1 MGPPPQLNDLHLL
14 QPLTPPGWNNRK
26 LIRVGLLPRTGE
38 LLFSHFQPKNA
49 DNLHPVMTQTLH
61 KEQTLQFAS
70 SYSKVSAS
78 LQLISLFGSSAVWPS
93 W

>member
-1 MGPPPQLNDLHLL
+1 MGPPPQLNHLHLL
-14 QPLTPPGWNNRK
+14 QPPTPPGWNNRK
-26 LIRVGLLPRTGE
+26 LNGVGLPARTGE

-61 KEQTLQFAS
+61 TEQTLQFAP

-78 LQLISLFGSSAVWPS
+78 LQLFI
-93 W
+93 